1 MINKLQNF
9 RNLFFTTCLI
19 TLTASTAWAGSVDLD
34 TYYPSPFGNYDRLKL
49 APRTDPGPPCDPGTM
64 YVDDTSTALQFC
76 AATGT
81 WAPGT
86 WTQNTSNLY
95 PTDSTVN
102 VGIGITSPATLLDVA
117 KDVAPSSGVT
127 SMLSLRAYAMGEPP
141 YNSMNSDGVA
151 LNFKSRSDGNV
162 VDIGRISG
170 ILTQAGNPTFS
181 AMAFSSY
188 ADVGGTNA
196 LTETVR
202 STNSKIGIG
211 TTNPELRLTL
221 DKGASAPDGGILAIG
236 TYNPNNAALTDLATA
251 GAGTRLIWYPKKAVF
266 RAGYV
271 SGTKWDEPTNIG
283 NYSVAMGQDPR
294 ADADHSIALGY
305 GTNTTGANS
314 FATGKSATASGADS
328 IAMGNA
334 TVASGTRSVAMGDT
348 TTASGMNST
357 ATGNNTTAI
366 GNFST
371 AMDNYT
377 TARAYA
383 SLVIGQYNIVTGTE
397 TTNNW
402 IDTDPLF
409 IIGNGNGIV
418 GDPNQYANA
427 LTVLKNGNVGIGTTN
442 PGTNRL
448 EVTGGN
454 IKSGGGLIMETT
466 TNTTVTTPVAGLVW
480 LCTDIGNGTP
490 CDGI

>member
-1 MINKLQNF
+1 MP
-9 RNLFFTTCLI
+9 
-19 TLTASTAWAGSVDLD
+19 AHAGSVQLG
-34 TYYPSPFGNYDRLKL
+34 TYYPAPFGSYDRLRL
-49 APRTDPGPPCDPGTM
+49 VPRATLSGACDPGSI
-64 YVDDTSTALQFC
+64 YVEDTGTTLQFC
-76 AATGT
+76 AGDST
-81 WAPGT
+81 WEPLPLGY
-86 WTQNTSNLY
+86 WLKVGSDLY
-95 PTDSTVN
+95 PADDTAN
-102 VGIGITSPATLLDVA
+102 VGLGTETPSARLHLIKSSTSSA
-117 KDVAPSSGVT
+117 KD
-127 SMLSLRAYAMGEPP
+127 
-141 YNSMNSDGVA
+141 
-151 LNFKSRSDGNV
+151 LNIAD
-162 VDIGRISG
+162 
-170 ILTQAGNPTFS
+170 TAAGHTG
-181 AMAFSSY
+181 AF
-188 ADVGGTNA
+188 AVLKGTN
-196 LTETVR
+196 R
-202 STNSKIGIG
+202 SWAVGTTNAASSAGDGKLGFVDKTAGDIYRMVIDNTGKVGMG
-211 TTNPELRLTL
+211 TTNPEFRLTL